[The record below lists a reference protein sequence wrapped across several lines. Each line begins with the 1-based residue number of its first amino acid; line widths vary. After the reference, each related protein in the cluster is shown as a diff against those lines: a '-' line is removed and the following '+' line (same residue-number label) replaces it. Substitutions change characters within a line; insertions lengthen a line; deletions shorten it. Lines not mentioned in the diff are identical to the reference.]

1 MDVSVIE
8 MSKEEAR
15 EKLAQYRE
23 VLAGR
28 HSQDIETEFEAAANA
43 YAELAKGTP
52 LINLPDAIRNCGWRA
67 DGRPVLAVARADQ
80 YRVTWQMLR
89 DSRTWAPGNIRTG
102 KYAPLDWVFT
112 ARKKQWDYQRARNL
126 RYEVHGIQTE
136 PPIEPR
142 QGVAMVPLVPPEVYP
157 ARGLDLS
164 KHFVLWEVESW
175 DFAPPVD
182 PMLLRPIGGDLYAV
196 IGQWD
201 LTELE
206 RSIISGTRRE

>member
-15 EKLAQYRE
+15 EKLEQYRE

-28 HSQDIETEFEAAANA
+28 HSQNIETEFEAAANA

-80 YRVTWQMLR
+80 MQVEWEVLR
-89 DSRTWAPGNIRTG
+89 DSRVWNNNTRTG
-102 KYAPLDWVFT
+102 RYAPLDWIFR
-112 ARKKQWDYQRARNL
+112 ARKKRWDSQRSRNL
-126 RYEVHGIQTE
+126 RYEVRGIQTE

-142 QGVAMVPLVPPEVYP
+142 RGVAMVPLVPPAVYP
-157 ARGLDLS
+157 ARGLDLA
-164 KHFVLWEVESW
+164 KHFILWEVESW

-206 RSIISGTRRE
+206 RSIISGTRRQ